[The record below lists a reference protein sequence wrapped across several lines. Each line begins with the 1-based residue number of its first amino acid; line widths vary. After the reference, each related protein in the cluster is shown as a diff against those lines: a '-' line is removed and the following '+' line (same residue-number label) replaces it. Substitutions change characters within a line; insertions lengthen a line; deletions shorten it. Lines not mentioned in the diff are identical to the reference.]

1 MPALM
6 PTRPVIGKRNP
17 VLKQTRYEFL
27 DSRSRSFSAALGA
40 AVGVQ
45 DRTECLDCIAMRS
58 VVDVHASAF
67 GLDQSGPPE
76 LGQVVA
82 HGRLGESQ
90 GGGEVAAVFLPGRG
104 AEQIRHDLHAGS
116 SDERLDG

>member
-1 MPALM
+1 M
-6 PTRPVIGKRNP
+6 
-17 VLKQTRYEFL
+17 
-27 DSRSRSFSAALGA
+27 SFSTPGLEASALGA

-45 DRTECLDCIAMRS
+45 DRTECFDCIAMRS

-90 GGGEVAAVFLPGRG
+90 GTVLAADRRDAV
-104 AEQIRHDLHAGS
+104 
-116 SDERLDG
+116 